1 MRWMLVALSAV
12 LVGCGSQ
19 KTIPQ
24 VRTVGINAYAE
35 GDYEAARGAYQEIVA
50 RQPSGADDHYQ
61 LGRTLMALG
70 RLREAREQFN
80 VAASIAP
87 REWTYWLA
95 LLDSVYQA
103 GEFDELLSMV
113 RTQVRDR
120 GDWRDAVVL
129 GEYLDKGGLK
139 DEAEEAFTQAVELGG
154 GASAGPYI
162 AQARFYRTIG
172 DQKRELKALRYA
184 LSFDLENPAVNT
196 RIRELGQVPGPSL
209 AIVPGEG

>member
-24 VRTVGINAYAE
+24 VRTVGINAYAD
-35 GDYEAARGAYQEIVA
+35 GDYETARGAYQEIIT

-70 RLREAREQFN
+70 RNREAREQFD
-80 VAASIAP
+80 VAVSIAP
-87 REWTYWLA
+87 RERAYWLA

-103 GEFDELLSMV
+103 GEYDELLDMV
-113 RTQVRDR
+113 RARIRDR

-139 DEAEEAFTQAVELGG
+139 DEAEEAFAQAVELGNG
-154 GASAGPYI
+154 TSAGPYI
-162 AQARFYRTIG
+162 AQAKFYRSIG
-172 DQKRELKALRYA
+172 DKARELKALRYA
-184 LSFDLENPAVNT
+184 LSFDLENPEVNA